1 MVVTKENIIT
11 LPNKHLRLRSQ
22 RVGIISEDIQKLI
35 KDMELA
41 VHDWDNSRDHEVTVA
56 LAAVQID
63 QLYRVVIVRDNFD
76 HKAPA
81 KYNALINPEIVK
93 YEGDIEYDY
102 EGCLSIKSI
111 YGYVPRYNNV
121 KVKALDINGEK
132 IRINAT
138 GFLARVIQHEIDH
151 TNGKLFVDHI
161 KQDPGAFFKLTDN
174 GTLESLDYNEK
185 IKNSTT
191 LWQEN

>member
-1 MVVTKENIIT
+1 
-11 LPNKHLRLRSQ
+11 
-22 RVGIISEDIQKLI
+22 
-35 KDMELA
+35 
-41 VHDWDNSRDHEVTVA
+41 
-56 LAAVQID
+56 
-63 QLYRVVIVRDNFD
+63 
-76 HKAPA
+76 
-81 KYNALINPEIVK
+81 
-93 YEGDIEYDY
+93 
-102 EGCLSIKSI
+102 LSIKSI

-151 TNGKLFVDHI
+151 TNGNLFVDHI